1 MGGSDRKPR
10 NQLLSLSSV
19 GLMFPISIA
28 IGYYIGSTL
37 DKWFHTGT
45 KMMML
50 FVVFG
55 IIGAFLNLFKEVK
68 RYNRTNESDRK
79 DETADKETHA
89 SSDKSSG
96 PSA

>member
-37 DKWFHTGT
+37 DKWFHTGS
-45 KMMML
+45 KLMLL

-55 IIGAFLNLFKEVK
+55 IIASFLNLFKEVK
-68 RYNRTNESDRK
+68 RYNQANEQDRK
-79 DETADKETHA
+79 DETTDKQSHA
-89 SSDKSSG
+89 SRNKSSG
-96 PSA
+96 PFA